1 MNLILNILWFIFGGF
16 LSGISWLLTGIF
28 WFITIIG
35 IPYAQQCFKFASI
48 SFAPFGKDIEYTDS
62 DKPVSIILNIFW
74 LIFGGVPLAITNL
87 SLAVTMFCSIIG
99 IPFGLQYLKIVK
111 LSIMPFGAKI
121 VEKK

>member
-1 MNLILNILWFIFGGF
+1 MNLLLNILWFIFGGF
-16 LSGISWLLTGIF
+16 LSGLSWLLTGAL

-35 IPYAQQCFKFASI
+35 IPYAQQCFKFASL
-48 SFAPFGKDIEYTDS
+48 SFAPFGKDVEYSDS
-62 DKPVSIILNIFW
+62 DKPVSIFLNIIW

-99 IPFGLQYLKIVK
+99 IPFGLQYLKLVK

-121 VEKK
+121 VDKK